1 MGYAEYPVGTIPSI
15 RRNSIISAAL
25 DVASLMEHGGTGFL
39 TMMESY
45 KGYSMELQPVVSIY
59 PGFLKLT
66 LFDLLYEEEEIAKE
80 ITYSTKQ
87 EDTLLFLKENGPMK
101 VKDLQTELSYTN
113 RTRFLN
119 DIINPLIDSGVI
131 YRDGSTKSP
140 KAMIKLAQKRRS

>member
-1 MGYAEYPVGTIPSI
+1 
-15 RRNSIISAAL
+15 
-25 DVASLMEHGGTGFL
+25 
-39 TMMESY
+39 
-45 KGYSMELQPVVSIY
+45 
-59 PGFLKLT
+59 
-66 LFDLLYEEEEIAKE
+66 
-80 ITYSTKQ
+80 
-87 EDTLLFLKENGPMK
+87 MK